1 MRASAGMIQMPKWEK
16 GLKNRRPGAAIATR
30 KRGKSGKNS
39 QFFVSAERDPRR
51 AGNPKLMKVGI

>member
-1 MRASAGMIQMPKWEK
+1 MIQMPKWEK